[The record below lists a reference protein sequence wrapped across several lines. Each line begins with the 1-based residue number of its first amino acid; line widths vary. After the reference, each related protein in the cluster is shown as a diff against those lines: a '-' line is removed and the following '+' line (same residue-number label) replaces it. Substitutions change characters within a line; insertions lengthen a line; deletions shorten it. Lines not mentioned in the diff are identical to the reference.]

1 MSLELPFCNV
11 NKTTDRITTTSDM
24 KVGRSYYCFKIKN
37 ETRTCFIRYI
47 TWLILN
53 ATYFLADGQLFTGF
67 FTRESGVHSLK
78 ILNDNFAKP

>member
-24 KVGRSYYCFKIKN
+24 KVGRSYYCFKIKI

-53 ATYFLADGQLFTGF
+53 ATYFL
-67 FTRESGVHSLK
+67 RM
-78 ILNDNFAKP
+78 DNYLLALLQEKVVYIH